1 MLTQRARKRER
12 EGEKG
17 EEKEKGDRNSWRIF
31 CPRAAKKTKKRRGKW
46 ERRRSVKPE
55 RREKGEKK
63 KRGKKGRNALTRAR
77 ASEERTYRDVNQ
89 LVIKISEGFAL
100 NGPVT
105 FIRPRFFDEL
115 SRERAPRLTSSG
127 ALSVFRHS
135 RGLQFTHIR
144 CRFPLM
150 LLRPSAAFSPLLLN
164 ARCSYDGRASSSSS
178 TWEATWRTLLALDPA
193 SYGFHLNYR
202 FDAIKTFTQL
212 WRNLFKDIKDKKSY
226 FVIIKCVFYSNFA
239 YYCIWTSHLCKAF
252 RFSRFIN

>member
-1 MLTQRARKRER
+1 MDLPPTCCE
-12 EGEKG
+12 EN
-17 EEKEKGDRNSWRIF
+17 EEKK
-31 CPRAAKKTKKRRGKW
+31 RGKW
-46 ERRRSVKPE
+46 ERRKSVKPE
-55 RREKGEKK
+55 RRKKAEKK
-63 KRGKKGRNALTRAR
+63 RRRKKGKNALTRAR
-77 ASEERTYRDVNQ
+77 LSEERTYRDVNQ

-164 ARCSYDGRASSSSS
+164 ARRSYNGRASSSSS
-178 TWEATWRTLLALDPA
+178 GKRRGELFWLSIRSHTDFIWIIDSTLLKLLRNFEEM
-193 SYGFHLNYR
+193 YLK
-202 FDAIKTFTQL
+202 ILKTKRGIL
-212 WRNLFKDIKDKKSY
+212 LS
-226 FVIIKCVFYSNFA
+226 
-239 YYCIWTSHLCKAF
+239 
-252 RFSRFIN
+252 